1 MYLQPFNLENSIE
14 FNSQSFQK
22 HVILEEEEQKLLLI
36 SLEKDQIMPE
46 HFSPV
51 DAGIYVLKGEII
63 FVIENKEH
71 KVKKGEM
78 FIIPAKTP
86 HKVIGKHNSK
96 FTVTRI

>member
-1 MYLQPFNLENSIE
+1 MYLQSFNLENSIE

-22 HVILEEEEQKLLLI
+22 HVILENEEQKLLLI
-36 SLEKDQIMPE
+36 SLEKEQVMPE

-51 DAGIYVLKGEII
+51 NAVIYVLKGEII
-63 FVIENKEH
+63 FIIDNKEY
-71 KVKKGEM
+71 KVKKGEA